1 MQIKYL
7 NMCNFREN
15 RTKVNITFNNNETI
29 TYMQLKS
36 WEFEQSLSNGS
47 LSDNVTTI
55 NIVINVSLVK
65 KMLNILILILIQI
78 CRFWVKNYKPLINT
92 GYSFLQT
99 TI

>member
-1 MQIKYL
+1 
-7 NMCNFREN
+7 MCNFREN

-55 NIVINVSLVK
+55 NIVINVSLVE
-65 KMLNILILILIQI
+65 KMLNNLIFYNIDSNL